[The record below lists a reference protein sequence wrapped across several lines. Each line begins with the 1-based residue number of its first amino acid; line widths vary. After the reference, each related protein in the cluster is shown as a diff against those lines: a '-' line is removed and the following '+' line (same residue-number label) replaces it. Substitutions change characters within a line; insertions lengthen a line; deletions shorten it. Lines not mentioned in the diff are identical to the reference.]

1 MSQPLVH
8 PNQTPLEWLIQKTS
22 QTLPDLLAL
31 LGIAIGGW
39 LIAVIFRR
47 YTPKL
52 VEKIGLD
59 GLAER
64 YGIARLLY
72 AVGYKQSFAKLCG
85 SIAYMI
91 CVVLTIQMLATK
103 LGLSIISKLTT
114 AFFIFLPNGLTATLM
129 IFVGVKLG
137 DLAKL
142 RLQNKSEDQTSL
154 WPMFGKV
161 AKNVI
166 IGLSTILALSQIGV
180 RTELIIQITQVTTL
194 AIAIAASIAIGMG
207 ARHTFKQIIAS
218 YYAKAMIKPGDII
231 ILDHLRATLKSHNVT
246 SCTVID
252 DEGNQHN
259 LPSSWLLEQTYQILY
274 IEDQIPA

>member
-1 MSQPLVH
+1 MSQPTVP

-22 QTLPDLLAL
+22 QTLPDLAAL

-39 LIAVIFRR
+39 IIAVIFRR

-59 GLAER
+59 GIAER
-64 YGIARLLY
+64 YGVARVLY
-72 AVGYKQSFAKLCG
+72 AVGYKHSFAKLCG
-85 SIAYMI
+85 SIAYLI
-91 CVVLTIQMLATK
+91 CLVLTLQMCATK

-114 AFFIFLPNGLTATLM
+114 AFFIFLPNGITAALM
-129 IFVGVKLG
+129 IFAGVKLG

-142 RLQNKSEDQTSL
+142 RLQNKSEHKASL

-161 AKNVI
+161 AKNLI
-166 IGLSTILALSQIGV
+166 IALSTILALSQIGV
-180 RTELIIQITQVTTL
+180 RTALIIQITQMVAL
-194 AIAIAASIAIGMG
+194 AVAIAVSVAVGLG

-231 ILDHLRATLKSHNVT
+231 ILDQLRGTLKSHNIT

-274 IEDQIPA
+274 IEDQVPA